1 MNPSQ
6 MKTAIHS
13 PDDEATIKRW
23 RRLVCVFYGII
34 SLALVAAA
42 GVQQFVNHRYGDEAR
57 MASSS
62 MPTAAN
68 RVLPNQDKRFAVSGQ
83 SD

>member
-1 MNPSQ
+1 M
-6 MKTAIHS
+6 
-13 PDDEATIKRW
+13 
-23 RRLVCVFYGII
+23 CVFYGII